1 MEDLER
7 DAARAPRS
15 VVDNAAPSLSE
26 HRMNREFTE
35 HIGKSK
41 FTAHKSFHD
50 ETCLTILRIDPAR
63 ALLLS
68 TSNAAGGEPMIRL
81 GIAEDHTIV
90 RWALREA
97 LGKADDIE
105 VVGEAGTVAETLEMI
120 QNVRPDVLLLD
131 LTLPDRSGFDVL
143 NELRVIDTAP
153 LVVVLTW
160 HTEPSYAAR
169 AIAAGAH
176 GYLNK
181 GAAPEELLNA
191 IRAVSRGEQIIP
203 PDAEQLIASGD
214 GHPASA
220 LTAREQQV
228 MEMLARGLTNR
239 EIAEHLEISIKTVDT
254 HRGHV
259 LKKLGLRNNSELTRF
274 AVKHGYVAL

>member
-1 MEDLER
+1 
-7 DAARAPRS
+7 
-15 VVDNAAPSLSE
+15 
-26 HRMNREFTE
+26 
-35 HIGKSK
+35 
-41 FTAHKSFHD
+41 
-50 ETCLTILRIDPAR
+50 
-63 ALLLS
+63 
-68 TSNAAGGEPMIRL
+68 MIRL

-97 LGKADDIE
+97 LGKAEDIE
-105 VVGEAGTVAETLEMI
+105 VVGEAGTAAETLEMI
-120 QNVRPDVLLLD
+120 KRERPDVLLLD
-131 LTLPDRSGFDVL
+131 ISLPDRSGFDVL
-143 NELRVIDTAP
+143 TEMRPLDTAP

-176 GYLNK
+176 GYVSK
-181 GAAPEELLNA
+181 SVEPTTLLEA
-191 IRAVSRGEQIIP
+191 IRSVSRGEQVIP
-203 PDAEQLIASGD
+203 PGVEQLLANGD

-220 LTAREQQV
+220 LTAREAQV
-228 MEMLARGLTNR
+228 MEMLARGMTNR

-274 AVKHGYVAL
+274 AVKHGYVSL

>member
-1 MEDLER
+1 
-7 DAARAPRS
+7 
-15 VVDNAAPSLSE
+15 
-26 HRMNREFTE
+26 
-35 HIGKSK
+35 
-41 FTAHKSFHD
+41 
-50 ETCLTILRIDPAR
+50 
-63 ALLLS
+63 
-68 TSNAAGGEPMIRL
+68 MIRL
-81 GIAEDHTIV
+81 AIAEDHTIV

-105 VVGEAGTVAETLEMI
+105 VVGESGTASETIEM
-120 QNVRPDVLLLD
+120 VKRDRPEVLLLD
-131 LTLPDRSGFDVL
+131 ITLPDRSGFDVL
-143 NELRVIDTAP
+143 AELRQIETAP
-153 LVVVLTW
+153 LVIVLTW

-176 GYLNK
+176 GYLTK
-181 GAAPEELLNA
+181 SVEPDALLSA
-191 IRAVSRGEQIIP
+191 IRSVSRGEQVIP
-203 PDAEQLIASGD
+203 PGIEQLLASGD

-274 AVKHGYVAL
+274 AVKHGYVSL

>member
-1 MEDLER
+1 
-7 DAARAPRS
+7 
-15 VVDNAAPSLSE
+15 
-26 HRMNREFTE
+26 
-35 HIGKSK
+35 
-41 FTAHKSFHD
+41 
-50 ETCLTILRIDPAR
+50 
-63 ALLLS
+63 
-68 TSNAAGGEPMIRL
+68 MIRL

-97 LGKADDIE
+97 LGKDSDIE
-105 VVGEAGTVAETLEMI
+105 VVGDAGTAAETLEMI
-120 QNVRPDVLLLD
+120 QQVRPDVLILD
-131 LTLPDRSGFDVL
+131 LSLPDRSGFDVL
-143 NELRVIDTAP
+143 NDLRESDTAP

-176 GYLNK
+176 GYVNK
-181 GAAPEELLNA
+181 SVSPEDLLAA
-191 IRAVSRGEQIIP
+191 IRAVSRGEQVIP
-203 PDAEQLIASGD
+203 PGVEQILASGD

-239 EIAEHLEISIKTVDT
+239 EIAAHLQISIKTVDT

-274 AVKHGYVAL
+274 AVKHGYVSL

>member
-1 MEDLER
+1 
-7 DAARAPRS
+7 
-15 VVDNAAPSLSE
+15 
-26 HRMNREFTE
+26 
-35 HIGKSK
+35 
-41 FTAHKSFHD
+41 
-50 ETCLTILRIDPAR
+50 
-63 ALLLS
+63 
-68 TSNAAGGEPMIRL
+68 MIRL

-105 VVGEAGTVAETLEMI
+105 VVGEAGSAAETLEMI
-120 QNVRPDVLLLD
+120 KRERPDVLLLD
-131 LTLPDRSGFDVL
+131 ISLPDRSGFDVL
-143 NELRVIDTAP
+143 TEMRPLDTAP

-176 GYLNK
+176 GYVSK
-181 GAAPEELLNA
+181 SVAPEELLAA
-191 IRAVSRGEQIIP
+191 IRAVSRGEQVIP
-203 PDAEQLIASGD
+203 PGVDQLLANGD

-220 LTAREQQV
+220 LTARESQV
-228 MEMLARGLTNR
+228 MEMLSRGMTNR

-274 AVKHGYVAL
+274 AVKHGYVSL

>member
-1 MEDLER
+1 
-7 DAARAPRS
+7 
-15 VVDNAAPSLSE
+15 
-26 HRMNREFTE
+26 
-35 HIGKSK
+35 
-41 FTAHKSFHD
+41 
-50 ETCLTILRIDPAR
+50 
-63 ALLLS
+63 
-68 TSNAAGGEPMIRL
+68 MIRL
-81 GIAEDHTIV
+81 AIAEDHTIV

-105 VVGEAGTVAETLEMI
+105 VVGEAGTAAETIEM
-120 QNVRPDVLLLD
+120 VKRDRPEVLLLD
-131 LTLPDRSGFDVL
+131 ITLPDRSGFDVL
-143 NELRVIDTAP
+143 AELRPLETAP
-153 LVVVLTW
+153 LVIVLTW

-176 GYLNK
+176 GYLTK
-181 GAAPEELLNA
+181 SVEPDQLMAA
-191 IRAVSRGEQIIP
+191 IRAVSRGEQVIP
-203 PDAEQLIASGD
+203 PGIEQLLASGD

-274 AVKHGYVAL
+274 AVKHGYVSL

>member
-1 MEDLER
+1 
-7 DAARAPRS
+7 
-15 VVDNAAPSLSE
+15 
-26 HRMNREFTE
+26 
-35 HIGKSK
+35 
-41 FTAHKSFHD
+41 
-50 ETCLTILRIDPAR
+50 
-63 ALLLS
+63 
-68 TSNAAGGEPMIRL
+68 MIKL
-81 GIAEDHTIV
+81 GLAEDHTIV

-97 LGKADDIE
+97 LGKAEDIE
-105 VVGEAGTVAETLEMI
+105 VVGEAGNAAETLEM
-120 QNVRPDVLLLD
+120 VKRDRPDVLLLD
-131 LTLPDRSGFDVL
+131 LSMPDKSGYDVM
-143 NELRVIDTAP
+143 NELRTIETAP

-181 GAAPEELLNA
+181 GVDAEGLLSA
-191 IRAVSRGEQIIP
+191 IRAVSRGEQVIP
-203 PDAEQLIASGD
+203 ADAQAFIAAGD

-228 MEMLARGLTNR
+228 MEMLARGMTNR

-259 LKKLGLRNNSELTRF
+259 LKKLALRNNSELTRF
-274 AVKHGYVAL
+274 AVKHGYVGL

>member
-1 MEDLER
+1 
-7 DAARAPRS
+7 
-15 VVDNAAPSLSE
+15 
-26 HRMNREFTE
+26 
-35 HIGKSK
+35 
-41 FTAHKSFHD
+41 
-50 ETCLTILRIDPAR
+50 
-63 ALLLS
+63 
-68 TSNAAGGEPMIRL
+68 MIRL
-81 GIAEDHTIV
+81 AIAEDHTIV

-105 VVGEAGTVAETLEMI
+105 VVGESGTAAETLEM
-120 QNVRPDVLLLD
+120 VKRDRPEVLLLD
-131 LTLPDRSGFDVL
+131 ITLPDKSGFDVL
-143 NELRVIDTAP
+143 SELRMLETAP
-153 LVVVLTW
+153 LVIVLTW

-176 GYLNK
+176 GYLTK
-181 GAAPEELLNA
+181 SVEPDALMSA
-191 IRAVSRGEQIIP
+191 IRAVSRGEQVIP
-203 PDAEQLIASGD
+203 PGIEQLLQSGD

-228 MEMLARGLTNR
+228 MEMLGRGMTNR

-274 AVKHGYVAL
+274 AVKHGYVSL

>member
-1 MEDLER
+1 
-7 DAARAPRS
+7 
-15 VVDNAAPSLSE
+15 
-26 HRMNREFTE
+26 
-35 HIGKSK
+35 
-41 FTAHKSFHD
+41 
-50 ETCLTILRIDPAR
+50 
-63 ALLLS
+63 
-68 TSNAAGGEPMIRL
+68 MIRIA
-81 GIAEDHTIV
+81 IAEDHTIV

-97 LGKADDIE
+97 LGKAEDIQ
-105 VVGEAGTVAETLEMI
+105 VVGEAGTAAETLEMV
-120 QNVRPDVLLLD
+120 QRERPDVLLLD
-131 LTLPDRSGFDVL
+131 ITLPDRSGYDVL
-143 NELRVIDTAP
+143 AELRPLDTAP

-176 GYLNK
+176 GYVSK
-181 GAAPEELLNA
+181 GVEPDVLLAA
-191 IRAVSRGEQIIP
+191 IRAVSRGEQVIP
-203 PDAEQLIASGD
+203 PGVEQLLAQGD

-220 LTAREQQV
+220 LTAREAQV

>member
-1 MEDLER
+1 
-7 DAARAPRS
+7 
-15 VVDNAAPSLSE
+15 
-26 HRMNREFTE
+26 
-35 HIGKSK
+35 
-41 FTAHKSFHD
+41 
-50 ETCLTILRIDPAR
+50 
-63 ALLLS
+63 
-68 TSNAAGGEPMIRL
+68 MIRL
-81 GIAEDHTIV
+81 ALAEDHTIV

-97 LGKADDIE
+97 LSKADDIE
-105 VVGEAGTVAETLEMI
+105 VVGEAGTAAETLAMI
-120 QNVRPDVLLLD
+120 QNVKPDVLLLD
-131 LTLPDRSGFDVL
+131 ITLPDRSGFDVL
-143 NELRVIDTAP
+143 SELRNIDTAP

-176 GYLNK
+176 GYVNK
-181 GAAPEELLNA
+181 SVDPKELLDA

-203 PDAEQLIASGD
+203 PGVEQMLASGD

-228 MEMLARGLTNR
+228 MEMLARGMTNR
-239 EIAEHLEISIKTVDT
+239 EIAEHLDISIKTVDT

-274 AVKHGYVAL
+274 AVKHGYVTL